1 MRLAYCLI
9 LLLTAPLAFAG
20 PDRGGDPPTVSAVL
34 ALGRDSIEEGIERLA
49 AQGSEDEAALLRGFL
64 ERRRQNL
71 LRLHSNL
78 KWPYRSLETHQLKE
92 HEKELRKKV
101 ATASSQLKSL
111 IRKGV
116 PLFVQLLEAEERLL
130 EAHEGG
136 PYRDARGFA
145 LTVQDNLE
153 TALHFESELG
163 MRLMETDSLLL
174 RLAMVRE
181 ELDPFTPT
189 DSLLSPASNLTY
201 GSIFGSVAYA
211 IHLLAVDA
219 IELQAPT
226 MAIFCH
232 ALTWVCAITSGK
244 LTFDGIRPG
253 LRWSLTASLRSIRS
267 MRHALTRWRCKAAL
281 SGTELPAL
289 PLPSGDPDPTQN
301 SLPR

>member
-20 PDRGGDPPTVSAVL
+20 PDRAGDPPTVSAVL

-116 PLFVQLLEAEERLL
+116 PLIIQLLEAEERLL
-130 EAHEGG
+130 ESQEGG

-153 TALHFESELG
+153 TALHFESDLG
-163 MRLMETDSLLL
+163 VKLMEMDSLLL
-174 RLAMVRE
+174 RLAMVEE
-181 ELDPFTPT
+181 ELGHFTPC
-189 DSLLSPASNLTY
+189 DSLMGPTFNLTF
-201 GSIFGSVAYA
+201 GSIFAGIAYMFHVLA
-211 IHLLAVDA
+211 IGA
-219 IELQAPT
+219 IELHEPRVALLCQ
-226 MAIFCH
+226 
-232 ALTWVCAITSGK
+232 ALTWACSLASVNLGYD
-244 LTFDGIRPG
+244 LIRPG
-253 LRWSLTASLRSIRS
+253 LQRPITATLRWVRG

-289 PLPSGDPDPTQN
+289 PPPSGDPDPTQ
-301 SLPR
+301 